1 MRRADS
7 AGQAGS
13 MSSSMLASFAM
24 RLGRSCPIRPLRGE
38 ERKLQQINDVS
49 PWKREN
55 KALAMEAG
63 IQGTRSVLQL
73 YGP

>member
-13 MSSSMLASFAM
+13 MSFKYAGEFCDA
-24 RLGRSCPIRPLRGE
+24 LGRSCPIRPLRGE